1 MQKLLY
7 FFMILPVLFCSQTNV
22 MSDLFSEVSMVEIY
36 KDGQVIIMDENQQKE
51 FDDIFCLAIKDA
63 RQMPAFGVSLDN
75 LTKEEM
81 KSGYWVRFIFD
92 KTVVKSDMPFDE
104 LLLHVTKDAHGINII
119 RGNDGVYQGRCYY
132 LDLENS
138 LNDLYDFIDGLS
150 QKGETKVEL
159 ESQEIEPT
167 MVVSEED
174 VDSGEDETTGGNG
187 KKGDDEQTMTKSQQE
202 LLSHLE

>member
-1 MQKLLY
+1 
-7 FFMILPVLFCSQTNV
+7 
-22 MSDLFSEVSMVEIY
+22 
-36 KDGQVIIMDENQQKE
+36 
-51 FDDIFCLAIKDA
+51 
-63 RQMPAFGVSLDN
+63 
-75 LTKEEM
+75 M
-81 KSGYWVRFIFD
+81 KNGYWVKFIFN
-92 KTVVKSDMPFDE
+92 KTMVRSDMPFDE
-104 LLLHVTKDAHGINII
+104 LLLHVTKDAYGINIV

-187 KKGDDEQTMTKSQQE
+187 KKGEDEQTMTKSQQE